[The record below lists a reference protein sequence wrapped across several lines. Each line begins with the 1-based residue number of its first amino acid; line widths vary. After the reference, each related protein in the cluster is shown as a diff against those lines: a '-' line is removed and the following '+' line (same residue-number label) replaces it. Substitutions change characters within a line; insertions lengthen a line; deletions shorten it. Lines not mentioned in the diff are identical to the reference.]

1 MWKNFFIVKIKTL
14 KENVK
19 ISLSIDLVSELVLD
33 DNVLVIWSIP
43 SFI

>member
-33 DNVLVIWSIP
+33 DNVLVIWSIL
-43 SFI
+43 